1 MTEQPVL
8 DGQVPDELVAIV
20 ARHGQAVAAGDNAAT
35 LADFRPDRTGQ
46 LLGSARLPERLD
58 QGWRV
63 TQVRNVPGTPP
74 VIAAAGPR
82 DDGLDQP
89 HREGL
94 RAGQVR
100 IQRCAPCG
108 HWIWAPQALCPRCHS
123 FDLTWPV
130 VEPTGA
136 VYSWT
141 RTWQAFSPELSG
153 HVPFVI
159 VLAELA
165 AVACGQ
171 AEHVIVYRGI
181 TEADDGR
188 QSYGKG
194 HFPPLLSAHGV
205 LTPVQ
210 VCALRTQ
217 RMLEVDGVPRSALE
231 ALVQASYYHAQRN
244 PDAVAYGRP
253 LDHETY
259 ADSRW
264 VSEPLRL
271 YDCSRENDGA
281 AAVLVTSAER
291 ARDLRQAPA
300 FVLSG
305 VQGAGPDWSESA
317 ENNAAYTSA
326 GFHPAMVAR
335 LWAQAGVKAV
345 DVDVVQ
351 VYENFSG
358 PAAASLIDLG
368 LCPPGAEA
376 GSFMTVPNLIAP
388 GGTLPV
394 NTAGGNL
401 AEGFVHGIGL
411 VLEAVR
417 QIRGT
422 SAGQVPGADVSLLL
436 GGPAAPLVSA
446 TVFGSAAT
454 I

>member
-1 MTEQPVL
+1 MSRSL
-8 DGQVPDELVAIV
+8 RGA
-20 ARHGQAVAAGDNAAT
+20 AAVAGIGCTPYYKRGTSPHSALRLILEAILAACANAGLDAHDVDGFVSYANDLNEGLAVGAALGVREIRWSTMVWGGGGGGVAAAVNAA
-35 LADFRPDRTGQ
+35 A
-46 LLGSARLPERLD
+46 
-58 QGWRV
+58 
-63 TQVRNVPGTPP
+63 
-74 VIAAAGPR
+74 
-82 DDGLDQP
+82 
-89 HREGL
+89 
-94 RAGQVR
+94 
-100 IQRCAPCG
+100 
-108 HWIWAPQALCPRCHS
+108 
-123 FDLTWPV
+123 
-130 VEPTGA
+130 
-136 VYSWT
+136 
-141 RTWQAFSPELSG
+141 
-153 HVPFVI
+153 
-159 VLAELA
+159 A

-171 AEHVIVYRGI
+171 AENVIVYRGI

-217 RMLEVDGVPRSALE
+217 RMLEADGVPWSALE
-231 ALVQASYYHAQRN
+231 ALVQASYHHAQQN

-259 ADSRW
+259 AGCPAGSPSRCA
-264 VSEPLRL
+264 
-271 YDCSRENDGA
+271 CSTAPRENDGA

-291 ARDLRQAPA
+291 ARELRSVPA

-317 ENNAAYTSA
+317 ENNASYTSA

-335 LWAQAGVKAV
+335 LWAEAGLKAGE
-345 DVDVVQ
+345 VDVVQ

-358 PAAASLIDLG
+358 PAVASLIDLG
-368 LCPPGAEA
+368 LCPPGEEA
-376 GSFMTVPNLIAP
+376 GSFMTLPNLIAP
-388 GGTLPV
+388 AGALPV
-394 NTAGGNL
+394 NTAGGNI

-422 SAGQVPGADVSLLL
+422 SASQVPGADVSLLL
-436 GGPAAPLVSA
+436 GGPVAPLVSA